1 MSFFVTTHTQEN
13 EIGLDPTL
21 YHLGKT
27 GTGHVA
33 VIWPALGFNC
43 LSWRVAHG
51 GQTLDLLYL
60 DPGQFSN
67 GRPTRSGIPVL
78 FPFPNRI
85 RAGRFTW
92 NGRHYQLPC
101 NDGSKA
107 NAIHGFACRYPWR
120 VIAQGANNSE
130 AWLTGEFQCS
140 VDGRASLPLWPADH
154 RIRLTYRLR
163 EGALRLEAEV
173 SNADRESLP
182 FGLGYHPYFRMPFVA
197 GASAEACTEQVPAR
211 RYWELQ
217 DSLPTGELRAVDA
230 GRDLNAPRPF
240 TQLQVDDVLTDLT
253 SAGKVPQGELRPC
266 ASLFSP
272 PGATVR
278 LSCSP
283 DFREMVIFTP
293 PHRQAFCVEP
303 YTCTTDAINLEQ
315 RGIDAGLRVLAPGE
329 TWAGA
334 IELSV
339 MASGA

>member
-1 MSFFVTTHTQEN
+1 MSFFVTTQAQEN
-13 EIGLDPTL
+13 QIGLDPTL
-21 YHLGKT
+21 YQLGQT
-27 GTGHVA
+27 GTGHLA

-43 LSWRVAHG
+43 LTWRVPHA

-78 FPFPNRI
+78 FPFPNRV
-85 RAGRFTW
+85 RGGRFSW
-92 NGRHYQLPC
+92 NGRDYQLPR
-101 NDGSKA
+101 NDGAKA
-107 NAIHGFACRYPWR
+107 NAIHGFACRHPWR
-120 VIAQGANNSE
+120 VIAQGADDSE

-140 VDGRASLPLWPADH
+140 ADGPASLSLWPADH

-173 SNADRESLP
+173 SNPDREPLP

-197 GASAEACTEQVPAR
+197 GASAEACAEQVPAR
-211 RYWELQ
+211 HYWELL
-217 DSLPTGELRAVDA
+217 DSLPTGERRAVDA
-230 GRDLNAPRPF
+230 VRDLNSPRPF
-240 TQLQVDDVLTDLT
+240 AQLQVDDVLTDLPGC
-253 SAGKVPQGELRPC
+253 SGAPAELRPC

-272 PGATVR
+272 PGATLR

-329 TWAGA
+329 TWAGV
-334 IELSV
+334 IQFVLEV
-339 MASGA
+339 